1 MLHLYC
7 GNGKGKTTAA
17 MGLAL
22 RAAGRG
28 KRVVI
33 AQFLKGADSGER
45 LALAR
50 LPQVTLLPVPDTV
63 KFSFRMSEDE
73 RRAEAQRYQDL
84 LKLISRTARGC
95 FLLVLDEACA
105 AVNTGL
111 LPLEDL
117 LACLDSLE
125 CEIVLTG
132 RDPAPELMERADY
145 ITSMEAVRHPF
156 EQGITAREGI
166 EF

>member
-1 MLHLYC
+1 MNAIECRDLTKSYQGCTLDHITFTLPAGC
-7 GNGKGKTTAA
+7 ILGLVGENGAGKSTT
-17 MGLAL
+17 
-22 RAAGRG
+22 
-28 KRVVI
+28 
-33 AQFLKGADSGER
+33 
-45 LALAR
+45 
-50 LPQVTLLPVPDTV
+50 
-63 KFSFRMSEDE
+63 
-73 RRAEAQRYQDL
+73 
-84 LKLISRTARGC
+84 LKLLMNATSREDGQVSLLGTDNQSPD
-95 FLLVLDEACA
+95 FLQTKQDIGVVLDEACA

-125 CEIVLTG
+125 CEVVLTG

>member
-1 MLHLYC
+1 MLQLYW
-7 GNGKGKTTAA
+7 GDGKGKTTAA

-22 RAAGRG
+22 RALGHG
-28 KRVVI
+28 QRVSVV
-33 AQFLKGADSGER
+33 QFLKDGTSGEISLMR
-45 LALAR
+45 RCGATVRACPNAKFTWQMTDAEKAEARANNNVALQAALAE
-50 LPQVTLLPVPDTV
+50 P
-63 KFSFRMSEDE
+63 FE
-73 RRAEAQRYQDL
+73 
-84 LKLISRTARGC
+84 
-95 FLLVLDEACA
+95 LLVLDEACA

-125 CEIVLTG
+125 CEVVLTG

-156 EQGITAREGI
+156 EQGITARDGS